1 MWVFLNTHYIGF
13 SKIDLKHKTHQLI
26 VCYIQK
32 KGRKNST
39 PKDTLNVTNSPDG
52 A

>member
-1 MWVFLNTHYIGF
+1 MWVFLETHYIGF
-13 SKIDLKHKTHQLI
+13 LEIYLKYKTHQLI
-26 VCYIQK
+26 VWNNQK

>member
-1 MWVFLNTHYIGF
+1 MWVFLDTHYIGF
-13 SKIDLKHKTHQLI
+13 LEIDLIYNIHQLI
-26 VCYIQK
+26 VWSNQK

-39 PKDTLNVTNSPDG
+39 PKDTLNVTNYPDG